1 MSLESYS
8 KIIKPQKINASEN
21 GNFAKIVIEPLQKGF
36 GVTLGNSLRRVLL
49 SSIRGSVF
57 SSVKIAGVSH
67 EYEAMT
73 SVIQDVVQICLNLRK
88 VVIKTD
94 LEESYASIKIASN
107 VAKKVTA
114 GDIIVNP
121 GVEILNKD
129 LFLFETTGTGNIDIE
144 LKITSG
150 LGYVVHDIKTER
162 PIGELLLDCYFSPI
176 LNVGFTVDNA
186 RVDGFTEHD
195 KLILSIETN
204 GSITPQDSVSVASA
218 ILRDFLKPLMNFDD
232 ERFGVTDFAA
242 SVKKSDDVGFDLNL
256 LRRTDDLELSVRS
269 ANCLTH
275 AGIKYIGELIQRNKE
290 EMLRMPNF
298 GRKSLDELCA
308 ILDNMNLKF
317 GMPITNWPPKNMDH
331 LLELAKK
338 KFESE

>member
-8 KIIKPQKINASEN
+8 KIIKPKKIVASEN
-21 GNFAKIVIEPLQKGF
+21 DNIAKIAIEPLQKGF
-36 GVTLGNSLRRVLL
+36 GTTLGNSLRRVLL

-57 SSVKIAGVSH
+57 SSVQITGVKH
-67 EYEAMT
+67 EYDAMAS
-73 SVIQDVVQICLNLRK
+73 SVQDVVQICLNLRK

-94 LEESYASIKIASN
+94 LENSIATLKISG
-107 VAKKVTA
+107 AKKVTA
-114 GDIIVNP
+114 GMISVP
-121 GVEILNKD
+121 LGVEILNKD
-129 LFLFETTGTGNIDIE
+129 LFLFETTGIQDVEIL
-144 LKITSG
+144 LKISSG

-162 PIGELLLDCYFSPI
+162 PIGELLLDCYYSPV
-176 LNVGFTVDNA
+176 LNVGFSVDNA

-195 KLILSIETN
+195 KLIISIETN
-204 GSITPQDSVSVASA
+204 GSITPQDAISVASG
-218 ILRDFLKPLMNFDD
+218 ILRDFLKPLMSFDD
-232 ERFGVTDFAA
+232 EDFGVTEFA
-242 SVKKSDDVGFDLNL
+242 SEVKKADDIGFDLNL

-275 AGIKYIGELIQRNKE
+275 AGIKYIGELIQRNKD
-290 EMLRMPNF
+290 EMLKMPNF

-308 ILDNMNLKF
+308 ILDNMDLKF
-317 GMPITNWPPKNMDH
+317 GMPISSWPPKNMDQ